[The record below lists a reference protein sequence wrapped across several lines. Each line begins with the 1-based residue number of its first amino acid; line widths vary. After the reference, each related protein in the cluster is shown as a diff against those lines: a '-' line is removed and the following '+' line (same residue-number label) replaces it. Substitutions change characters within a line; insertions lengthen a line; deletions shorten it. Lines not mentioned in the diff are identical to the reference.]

1 MDGHFFC
8 ARLGHASQEYNGGS
22 GGGAVVLTKNA
33 TSVYRSSVPL
43 LSLDLLSFDTTVSTH
58 AYSVQLCIAFS
69 APDQTTYNTF
79 PLAKKYF

>member
-8 ARLGHASQEYNGGS
+8 ARLGDASQEYNGGS
-22 GGGAVVLTKNA
+22 GGGGAVVLTKNA

-43 LSLDLLSFDTTVSTH
+43 LSLDLLSFDTRVSH
-58 AYSVQLCIAFS
+58 AYSAVLCIAFS
-69 APDQTTYNTF
+69 APDQTTYNAF